1 MVDED
6 RRTVSQLV
14 LASWPPGG
22 VPEIAASIDGMPV
35 GGFELHRSD
44 ITDPHAM
51 RQSLRA
57 VWKIYAEHKLPPPF
71 VAVTEEGGTVG
82 RFTHYPPAPSARS
95 VGESGSVET
104 AFRLGSLTGR
114 MMASQGFNWCF
125 GPVLDVLTEPRN
137 PVIGTRAFGTD
148 DKAVARYATAWLQ
161 GLRHQRVMATG
172 KHFPGHGMT
181 HVDSHITQPVVAL
194 DEAQLRIH
202 LAPYQAAIAGGMDAV
217 MTAHVLYQGWDQKI
231 ATLSRFWLQ
240 DVLRTRLQFTGL
252 VVSDGLGMQGLAVE
266 GLPRELAATAVM
278 AGIDVLAVGGV
289 WDSARGWIDGL
300 LDAYRNDPA
309 VRLRV
314 DRAAGHIRKVKSGL
328 LTPAEWP
335 VVPSLEEVQEGYDE
349 VLGPLMQDMQRALE
363 RPRFVTGAPM
373 LWAGSGR
380 AVEVEE
386 VTIPEDATTE
396 IRDDSGD
403 SGLDEAVT
411 DPDWTGSQA
420 VIVLTD
426 NLWQNVD
433 HLQRVRDF
441 SAQRNSLHIVVSDPI
456 DVDCVE
462 ANERVYLYGNRH
474 LVNRVGLQRPSLR
487 KGGANRTK

>member
-1 MVDED
+1 MVDESL
-6 RRTVSQLV
+6 RAVSQLV

-22 VPEIAASIDGMPV
+22 IPEIAGSIREMPV

-44 ITDPHAM
+44 ITDPQAM
-51 RQSLRA
+51 RQSLQA
-57 VWKIYAEHKLPPPF
+57 LWEVYAEHKLPPPF

-95 VGESGSVET
+95 VGEWGSVET
-104 AFRLGSLTGR
+104 AFRLGALTGR
-114 MMASQGFNWCF
+114 ILASQGFNWCF

-148 DKAVARYATAWLQ
+148 DSTVARYAPAWLQ

-181 HVDSHITQPVVAL
+181 QVDSHVTQPVVSL

-217 MTAHVLYQGWDQKI
+217 MTAHVLYEGWDQKI

-240 DVLRTRLQFTGL
+240 EVLRRRLQFTGL
-252 VVSDGLGMQGLAVE
+252 VVSDGLGMQGIAVE
-266 GLPRELAATAVM
+266 GPPRELAATAVM
-278 AGIDVLAVGGV
+278 AGIDVLAVGGM
-289 WDSARGWIDGL
+289 WASARGWIEGL
-300 LDAYRNDPA
+300 LQAYRDDPL

-314 DRAAGHIRKVKSGL
+314 DQAAGLIRKVKNGL
-328 LTPAEWP
+328 ATPAEWP
-335 VVPSLEEVQEGYDE
+335 VVPSLEEVQEGYDA
-349 VLGPLMQDMQRALE
+349 VLGPLMQDVQRALE
-363 RPRFVTGAPM
+363 RTRFVTGAPM

-386 VTIPEDATTE
+386 VTLPEDAGTE

-403 SGLDEAVT
+403 SVFDEAVAH
-411 DPDWTGSQA
+411 PDLTGSQA

-426 NLWQNVD
+426 NLWKNVD
-433 HLQRVRDF
+433 QLQQVRDF
-441 SAQRNSLHIVVSDPI
+441 SARRNSLHIVVSDPI
-456 DVDCVE
+456 DADCF
-462 ANERVYLYGNRH
+462 AAAERLYLYGNRH
-474 LVNRVGLQRPSLR
+474 LLNRVGLQRPSLR
-487 KGGANRTK
+487 EGEANRTR